1 MIFASEDF
9 EVVAP
14 PLTQPTRLEYLA
26 DTYRFAGEG
35 QLLEIGEGEKGKFF
49 VFDQTIFYPKGGGQP
64 SDLGT
69 ITFAN
74 GVEYPVHL
82 VLFDGSTGRVQHYV
96 EGEVDT
102 GLIGLGAAF
111 EIDQA
116 RRSENAKAHSAGHLL
131 DNTDQLMMSA
141 ILNRNIDK
149 YEEILQS
156 ALRLK
161 IESPTCDILAWSIY
175 ATSYDGNL
183 NFLESTMSYIKSSN
197 IPLNNLSGEFMD
209 TLFEDTV
216 NNTQYCCLDYLY
228 GMVKLGILKRP
239 STKVEEYIQK
249 KLDQGLIKKQ
259 EEIIKKQ
266 EEVAVIKKILE
277 ETIA

>member
-1 MIFASEDF
+1 MRSFNIKVWILCIGMCKMIFASEDF

-35 QLLEIGEGEKGKFF
+35 QLLEIGEGARGKFF

-111 EIDQA
+111 KIDQA

-131 DNTDQLMMSA
+131 DNVVSEVAPELIGKIGSHDAKEGCYVKFQGLLTSKKPDELLPLVNEQLVA
-141 ILNRNIDK
+141 IITEGREMTARLADPS
-149 YEEILQS
+149 EL
-156 ALRLK
+156 ADLRLPIGYQLPAGKPCRIVQISGLPPSPCGGTHVDSLARFNK
-161 IESPTCDILAWSIY
+161 IQ
-175 ATSYDGNL
+175 AT
-183 NFLESTMSYIKSSN
+183 K
-197 IPLNNLSGEFMD
+197 
-209 TLFEDTV
+209 
-216 NNTQYCCLDYLY
+216 
-228 GMVKLGILKRP
+228 VKLEKKDNV
-239 STKVEEYIQK
+239 TKISYVFE
-249 KLDQGLIKKQ
+249 
-259 EEIIKKQ
+259 
-266 EEVAVIKKILE
+266 
-277 ETIA
+277 